1 MTKEQ
6 SRRRKKFRKIGAWT
20 LLLLVELFL
29 SAIPATVTAAVALP
43 LAYAERGYAAMGSEW
58 LIIAVVFCIA
68 YAVIH
73 NKICNTIFEEE

>member
-6 SRRRKKFRKIGAWT
+6 ARRRKKFRKIGAWT

-29 SAIPATVTAAVALP
+29 SAIPTVITAAAVLP
-43 LAYAERGYAAMGSEW
+43 LAYAERGYAAIGSEW
-58 LIIAVVFCIA
+58 LIIAVVFCAA
-68 YAVIH
+68 YAAIH